1 MLFFPIPK
9 SFKGLIKVENR
20 PILIFPCGHGV
31 DKMTKNDSVLMN
43 QAKNKKQVKLL
54 IT

>member
-1 MLFFPIPK
+1 
-9 SFKGLIKVENR
+9 LIASTKLANIITS
-20 PILIFPCGHGV
+20 ILGAKHFCLKIPCGHGV
-31 DKMTKNDSVLMN
+31 DKMTKNDSVLMT